1 MRGEF
6 VDYHM
11 PSPPEH
17 DKALYTIQL
26 VLMVVFGI
34 LTLVAA
40 GAFVLFSLRQRPL
53 SPIALMA
60 AAVGLW
66 FGFMFSRLW
75 TRFKERRNGYIDEEG
90 KYVPPWK

>member
-1 MRGEF
+1 
-6 VDYHM
+6 M

-17 DKALYTIQL
+17 DKTLYTIQV
-26 VLMVVFGI
+26 VLMVVFGF

-40 GAFVLFSLRQRPL
+40 GAFVLFSLRQRPW
-53 SPIALMA
+53 SPLALMA

-75 TRFKERRNGYIDEEG
+75 ARFKSYQSGYVDEHG
-90 KYVPPWK
+90 NYIPPRK